1 MAQEMLPSQVELLER
16 MEQGWQDF
24 TTFLDGLTTEQMTVP
39 TDAAG
44 WTVKDHIMHLAVWED
59 GIYALLEGESR
70 HERMGLDAETWRR
83 PGYDRMN
90 AVIQQRYRDVPLDDV
105 LSNFNQ
111 VHQRLVA
118 KIRTMTDEEL
128 MRPYRSYEPG
138 SNQENP
144 ILFYIVGNS
153 FGHYEEHRP
162 WIEAIAAKA

>member
-1 MAQEMLPSQVELLER
+1 MAQEKLPDKAELLER

-24 TTFLDGLTTEQMTVP
+24 TTFLGGLTTEQMTVP

-44 WTVKDHIMHLAVWED
+44 WTVKDHIMHLAVWAD

-70 HERMGLDAETWRR
+70 YERMGLDAETWYS

-90 AVIQQRYRDVPLDDV
+90 AVIQKRYRDLPLDDV

-128 MRPYRSYEPG
+128 TRPYSAYDPDAGFKEPV
-138 SNQENP
+138 
-144 ILFYIVGNS
+144 LAYISGNTYD
-153 FGHYEEHRP
+153 HYEEHRP